1 MLEITFL
8 SLFVGSLGLQATA
21 IGGWMRWYQTTVV
34 QEDEEEEEILTRY
47 ESKIGPEAEAPL
59 QTNGSTQGLS
69 REMRLAG
76 WEFKIVRANRDMFR
90 DPVVFQRLCDEEG
103 EAGWILLEKLDD
115 RRVRFKRPV
124 ALRDLIK
131 AERLK
136 FDPYRSHYGS
146 SSRPLMWL
154 GAIAA
159 LSAIVLPAYLGY
171 ALVAATLNNSQSTS
185 PLLQEPVP
193 SQEPLPSPT
202 PTTETSPQD

>member
-1 MLEITFL
+1 MLEITIL

-21 IGGWMRWYQTTVV
+21 LGGWMRWYQAAVV
-34 QEDEEEEEILTRY
+34 QEEEEEEEILTRY
-47 ESKIGPEAEAPL
+47 ESKLNEDAEAPP
-59 QTNGSTQGLS
+59 QTNGSTSGLS

-76 WEFKIVRANRDMFR
+76 WEFKIVRANRDLFR
-90 DPVVFQRLCDEEG
+90 DPALFQRLCDEEG

-131 AERLK
+131 PERLK

-146 SSRPLMWL
+146 SARPLMWL

-159 LSAIVLPAYLGY
+159 LTAIIVPAYLGY
-171 ALVAATLNNSQSTS
+171 ALVATTLSNSRPNT
-185 PLLQEPVP
+185 PILQDEQPAP
-193 SQEPLPSPT
+193 SNPQA
-202 PTTETSPQD
+202 SPQD